1 MAIAV
6 FGAGGQ
12 LGQALVAAGGTAV
25 RAYTHGEA
33 DIADAEAV
41 GRLIGGARVVVNA
54 AAYNAVDAAESDI
67 VGAWR
72 GNVAGPATLAQ
83 ACAAS
88 GAALIHVSSDY
99 VFDGARRRP
108 FRENDAP
115 NPLGAYGQSKW
126 EGEEAVRETL
136 ERHFIVRTAW
146 VFSATGRNF
155 VKTMWQA
162 GFARDE
168 VRVVDDQ
175 VGSPTFAGDLAGA
188 LLQLAQAAMAAEP
201 PSWGTYHY
209 AGQPA
214 LSWCAFAR
222 AIYEHHPRPPKVV
235 SITTADWP
243 TAAQRPT
250 YSALD
255 CAKMKRTFGIK
266 APDWRDGLAEVVR
279 HLPQQGANA

>member
-1 MAIAV
+1 MTIVV

-12 LGQALVAAGGTAV
+12 LGHALVAAGGAAV
-25 RAYTHGEA
+25 RAYTRAEA

-41 GRLIGGARVVVNA
+41 GRVIGGARVVINA
-54 AAYNAVDAAESDI
+54 AAYNNVDGAESDI
-67 VGAWR
+67 AGAWR

-83 ACAAS
+83 ACSDS

-115 NPLGAYGQSKW
+115 SPLSAYGQSKW
-126 EGEEAVRETL
+126 EGEEAVRNGL

-162 GFARDE
+162 GLTRDE

-175 VGSPTFAGDLAGA
+175 VGCPTFAGDLAGA
-188 LLQLAQAAMAAEP
+188 LLQLAQAALAPEP
-201 PSWGTYHY
+201 PPWGTYHH

-222 AIYEHHPRPPKVV
+222 AIYEHHPRPPRVV
-235 SITTADWP
+235 PITTADWP
-243 TAAQRPT
+243 TAAVRPT
-250 YSALD
+250 HSALD
-255 CAKMKRTFGIK
+255 CAKMKRTFGIA
-266 APDWRDGLAEVVR
+266 APDWRIGLAEVAR
-279 HLPQQGANA
+279 HLPR